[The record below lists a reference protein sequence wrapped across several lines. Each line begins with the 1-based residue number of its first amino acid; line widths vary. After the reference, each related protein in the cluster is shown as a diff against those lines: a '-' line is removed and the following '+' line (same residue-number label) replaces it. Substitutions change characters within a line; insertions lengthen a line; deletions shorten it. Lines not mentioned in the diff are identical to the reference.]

1 MNTDRPKRK
10 IIRKRYDVSDGMPWC
25 EERMVQKVL
34 FLSLKEF
41 RDARRPSTQGPH
53 RPRPGAAAQ
62 DQQRTPRPKPGSH
75 ARTKNKAPVS
85 QDGPKPKQGRWQTH
99 ALENPEEELAL
110 PQIAPDTCSP
120 QGKRHGLQTAQ
131 MLVEVLPAAKLA
143 RRRPATGAPQNS
155 HSLAGV
161 AVAQPRTLR
170 SHRAQSLLAFL
181 NTSKPQRAAPPT
193 PQDTRPKCEEGLN
206 GTRVAQSTST
216 QTVPTRI
223 LRSHTPT
230 ARLNGA
236 PRQVPAL
243 LSTNERQGLTLQA
256 YHQHRHGNMGHGRDD
271 PANQRPKLQA
281 QRKFAHSPPS
291 SPGPLV
297 SPSSTHNNSS
307 STSSCLT
314 RRRPKTEDFLSFL
327 CLRGSVALPNSM
339 AVLGSCRKKESAVTS
354 CLPSSLGRPTEKGRT
369 TAFRRKA
376 RHGMAPRPLRRLGV
390 AALLLR
396 GAGDTEA
403 AGKRRYG
410 LCSNAAAAAASFA
423 PRKLSLRERKMREG
437 KGEGKPTG
445 NGGREKRAGGR
456 VEGRRKR
463 EPVRVLRP
471 RQLSLQVAMVT
482 GLSDQHTSYVLQAP
496 PIKSK
501 STNSSRRSGPYSRE
515 SKASL
520 PRRPHVSIKHHI
532 TRRNL
537 KTYTN
542 HRMPQNQHG
551 TCNHRIASVHHC
563 QLRNLAC
570 SQSSR
575 ENSARTPVKTPG
587 PNRMLYAN
595 PAANSSAM
603 RHPNKRVSEHSGV
616 VRLSRR
622 MRGLPPDTGLNLL
635 NALFAMPSNNCMN
648 LRNGQIQQ
656 HKGSKM
662 TLHGIQRGTEV
673 LRERLGFDPKA
684 PKRETRL
691 DRGVGAREAAED
703 SIRCAEDVAVGDTV
717 STQGTVGKSGVD
729 RDTEEIGKD
738 GDCLFSE
745 DGKDIC
751 QQPLG
756 RDGREVSGRLVEG
769 EQQTPGCASLDR
781 LRSRKMMC
789 EADHRSC
796 GDTSEVVLCQ
806 GHVDSSAEEDN
817 GDVASVP
824 SKPAPPTRTVTRAAV
839 AKANAAN
846 TSLTYTSVDS
856 GERTN
861 CSARGA
867 KPNHN
872 STNKFTSA
880 ANCPFDNTNRGTSK
894 ESFNALSKNLSKGT
908 APNGRNPN
916 TTSKGPIK
924 PSTSVAKTRTSPRNL
939 KP

>member
-53 RPRPGAAAQ
+53 HRPRPGSAAQ
-62 DQQRTPRPKPGSH
+62 DQQRTPRPKPRSH
-75 ARTKNKAPVS
+75 ARTKNKTPVS
-85 QDGPKPKQGRWQTH
+85 QDGPKPKQGRWPTH

-120 QGKRHGLQTAQ
+120 RGKRHGLQTGQ
-131 MLVEVLPAAKLA
+131 MLVEVLPAAKDA
-143 RRRPATGAPQNS
+143 RRRRATGAPQNS
-155 HSLAGV
+155 RSLAGG

-181 NTSKPQRAAPPT
+181 DTSEPQRTAPPT
-193 PQDTRPKCEEGLN
+193 LQDSRPKCEEGLN
-206 GTRVAQSTST
+206 DSRVAQSTST
-216 QTVPTRI
+216 PTVPTRI

-236 PRQVPAL
+236 PRQGPAL

-271 PANQRPKLQA
+271 PANQ
-281 QRKFAHSPPS
+281 
-291 SPGPLV
+291 
-297 SPSSTHNNSS
+297 
-307 STSSCLT
+307 SCLT

-354 CLPSSLGRPTEKGRT
+354 CLPNSLGRPTEKGRT

-410 LCSNAAAAAASFA
+410 LCSNAAAAAATAAASSFA

-501 STNSSRRSGPYSRE
+501 STNSSRRSRPYSRE

-635 NALFAMPSNNCMN
+635 NALFAMPSNNCNN

-703 SIRCAEDVAVGDTV
+703 SVRRAEDVAVGDSV

-738 GDCLFSE
+738 GE

-751 QQPLG
+751 QHPLG

-796 GDTSEVVLCQ
+796 GDASEGVLCQ

-817 GDVASVP
+817 SDVASVP

-839 AKANAAN
+839 AKANAEN

-867 KPNHN
+867 KPTHN

-880 ANCPFDNTNRGTSK
+880 ANCPLDNTSRGTSK

>member
-53 RPRPGAAAQ
+53 HRPGPGAAAQ
-62 DQQRTPRPKPGSH
+62 DQQRKPRPKPRSH
-75 ARTKNKAPVS
+75 ARTKNKTPVS
-85 QDGPKPKQGRWQTH
+85 RDGPKKPKPGRWQTH
-99 ALENPEEELAL
+99 ALENPEEELTP
-110 PQIAPDTCSP
+110 PQMSPDTCSP
-120 QGKRHGLQTAQ
+120 RGKRHGLHTAQ
-131 MLVEVLPAAKLA
+131 MLVEVLPAAKDA
-143 RRRPATGAPQNS
+143 RRRQATGAPENS
-155 HSLAGV
+155 RSVAGG

-181 NTSKPQRAAPPT
+181 NASEPQRTAPPT
-193 PQDTRPKCEEGLN
+193 PQDTRPKCEEGLSDA
-206 GTRVAQSTST
+206 RVVQSTST

-236 PRQVPAL
+236 PRQGPAL

-256 YHQHRHGNMGHGRDD
+256 YHQHRHGNTGHGRDD
-271 PANQRPKLQA
+271 PANQ
-281 QRKFAHSPPS
+281 S

-297 SPSSTHNNSS
+297 SSSSTHNHSS

-339 AVLGSCRKKESAVTS
+339 AVLGSGRKKESAVTS
-354 CLPSSLGRPTEKGRT
+354 CLPSNLGRTTEKGRT

-396 GAGDTEA
+396 GAGDAEA
-403 AGKRRYG
+403 AGERRYG
-410 LCSNAAAAAASFA
+410 LCSNAAAAASSFA
-423 PRKLSLRERKMREG
+423 PRKLSLRERKLREG
-437 KGEGKPTG
+437 KGEGKPRG

-456 VEGRRKR
+456 VEGRRKG

-603 RHPNKRVSEHSGV
+603 RHPNKSEHSGV

-635 NALFAMPSNNCMN
+635 NALFAMPSNNSSN
-648 LRNGQIQQ
+648 HLRNGQIQQ
-656 HKGSKM
+656 HKDSKI
-662 TLHGIQRGTEV
+662 TLHGIQRGTEA

-684 PKRETRL
+684 PKRETRH
-691 DRGVGAREAAED
+691 DRGVGASEAAEGGV
-703 SIRCAEDVAVGDTV
+703 RRAEDVAVRDTV
-717 STQGTVGKSGVD
+717 STQGTVCKSGVD
-729 RDTEEIGKD
+729 GGDPGEVGK
-738 GDCLFSE
+738 

-751 QQPLG
+751 QHPLG
-756 RDGREVSGRLVEG
+756 RDGRGVSGRLVEG
-769 EQQTPGCASLDR
+769 EQQTPGCASLDG
-781 LRSRKMMC
+781 LRAREMMMC

-796 GDTSEVVLCQ
+796 SDASEVVLCQ
-806 GHVDSSAEEDN
+806 GHVDGAAEEDHS
-817 GDVASVP
+817 GVASVP

-846 TSLTYTSVDS
+846 TSLTYTSTVDS
-856 GERTN
+856 GEGTN

-867 KPNHN
+867 KPTHN
-872 STNKFTSA
+872 GTNKFTSA
-880 ANCPFDNTNRGTSK
+880 ANRPFDNTSRGNDSK

>member
-1 MNTDRPKRK
+1 
-10 IIRKRYDVSDGMPWC
+10 
-25 EERMVQKVL
+25 
-34 FLSLKEF
+34 
-41 RDARRPSTQGPH
+41 
-53 RPRPGAAAQ
+53 
-62 DQQRTPRPKPGSH
+62 
-75 ARTKNKAPVS
+75 
-85 QDGPKPKQGRWQTH
+85 
-99 ALENPEEELAL
+99 
-110 PQIAPDTCSP
+110 
-120 QGKRHGLQTAQ
+120 
-131 MLVEVLPAAKLA
+131 
-143 RRRPATGAPQNS
+143 
-155 HSLAGV
+155 
-161 AVAQPRTLR
+161 
-170 SHRAQSLLAFL
+170 
-181 NTSKPQRAAPPT
+181 
-193 PQDTRPKCEEGLN
+193 
-206 GTRVAQSTST
+206 
-216 QTVPTRI
+216 
-223 LRSHTPT
+223 
-230 ARLNGA
+230 
-236 PRQVPAL
+236 
-243 LSTNERQGLTLQA
+243 
-256 YHQHRHGNMGHGRDD
+256 
-271 PANQRPKLQA
+271 
-281 QRKFAHSPPS
+281 
-291 SPGPLV
+291 
-297 SPSSTHNNSS
+297 
-307 STSSCLT
+307 
-314 RRRPKTEDFLSFL
+314 
-327 CLRGSVALPNSM
+327 
-339 AVLGSCRKKESAVTS
+339 
-354 CLPSSLGRPTEKGRT
+354 
-369 TAFRRKA
+369 
-376 RHGMAPRPLRRLGV
+376 
-390 AALLLR
+390 
-396 GAGDTEA
+396 
-403 AGKRRYG
+403 
-410 LCSNAAAAAASFA
+410 
-423 PRKLSLRERKMREG
+423 
-437 KGEGKPTG
+437 
-445 NGGREKRAGGR
+445 
-456 VEGRRKR
+456 
-463 EPVRVLRP
+463 
-471 RQLSLQVAMVT
+471 MVT

-717 STQGTVGKSGVD
+717 STQGTVGMSGVD